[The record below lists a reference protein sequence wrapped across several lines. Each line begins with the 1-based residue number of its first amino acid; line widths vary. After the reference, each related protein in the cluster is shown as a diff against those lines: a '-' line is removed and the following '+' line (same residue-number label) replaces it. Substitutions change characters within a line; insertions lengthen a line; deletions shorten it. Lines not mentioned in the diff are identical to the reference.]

1 MNAPIRILL
10 VDDHN
15 LFRRGLA
22 ALLAQE
28 PTLQVVG
35 QAGDAGE
42 AQRLLAELRPDV
54 MLLDNHLPGVR
65 GVDAIPGLREVH
77 PGCRI
82 IVLTVSED
90 GADLAA
96 ALKAG
101 AAGYLLKTVEGEM
114 LIDGIRRAMRGESV
128 VSPEMTEKLIAAFRS
143 ATASSAQAEEAEE
156 PESDAAHGGLSPR
169 ETEILREQQGD
180 RAHPRHRRD
189 DRQDPRAAHPAQAQ
203 PHLAGAGR
211 RVCKRA
217 RPGLRQRK
225 HRRESGRCSSF
236 ERQGPRALSFFG
248 SRRSTQAENVRA
260 GALFLQWSH
269 RLKEGKHDGHNPCR
283 E

>member
-1 MNAPIRILL
+1 MNAAVRILL

-28 PTLQVVG
+28 PGLEVVG

-42 AQRLLAELRPDV
+42 AQRLLTELRPDV
-54 MLLDNHLPGVR
+54 VLLDNHLPGVR

-90 GADLAA
+90 GEDLAT

-143 ATASSAQAEEAEE
+143 ATASPAADEADEPEAE
-156 PESDAAHGGLSPR
+156 AAHDTLSPR
-169 ETEILREQQGD
+169 ETEILREIARGSSNKEIARTLGIAETTVKIHVQRILRKLNLTSRVQ
-180 RAHPRHRRD
+180 
-189 DRQDPRAAHPAQAQ
+189 AAVYA
-203 PHLAGAGR
+203 
-211 RVCKRA
+211 
-217 RPGLRQRK
+217 
-225 HRRESGRCSSF
+225 SGR
-236 ERQGPRALSFFG
+236 GLA
-248 SRRSTQAENVRA
+248 
-260 GALFLQWSH
+260 
-269 RLKEGKHDGHNPCR
+269 
-283 E
+283 